1 MMRKIYTIILLCTLA
16 MSAFAEEMKFSS
28 QEQETRYE
36 ALLPQIRCMVCANQS
51 VADSQSGFA
60 QDMKAWLHDAIIEGR
75 SDTEIRAALVSRFG
89 ESVLYSPML
98 SASTYVLWGLPL
110 LLVLAVLV
118 FWYRG
123 TRS

>member
-1 MMRKIYTIILLCTLA
+1 MRKIYTIILLCILA

-75 SDTEIRAALVSRFG
+75 SDTEIRTALVSRFG

-98 SASTYVLWGLPL
+98 SSSTYVLWGLPL

-118 FWYRG
+118 YWYRG

>member
-1 MMRKIYTIILLCTLA
+1 MIRTIYTIILLFCFA
-16 MSAFAEEMKFSS
+16 GAAVAEEQVFASK
-28 QEQETRYE
+28 EQETRYE

-60 QDMKAWLHDAIIEGR
+60 QDMRSWVHDAIVEGR
-75 SDTEIRAALVSRFG
+75 SDTEIRTALVSRFG

-98 SASTYVLWGLPL
+98 NSSTYILWGLPIM
-110 LLVLAVLV
+110 LVLTVLV

-123 TRS
+123 TRR

>member
-1 MMRKIYTIILLCTLA
+1 MRLIYTIILLCTLA
-16 MSAFAEEMKFSS
+16 TVAFAEDLTFAS

-36 ALLPQIRCMVCANQS
+36 ALLPQIRCMICANQS

-60 QDMKAWLHDAIIEGR
+60 QDMKAWLHDAIIDGR
-75 SDTEIRAALVSRFG
+75 SDTDIRTALVSRFG
-89 ESVLYSPML
+89 ESVLYSPMI
-98 SASTYVLWGLPL
+98 SSSTYILWGLPL
-110 LLVLAVLV
+110 LLVLTVLL